1 LSVQVTFHYAA
12 GDRLKER
19 LRDLKTR
26 GLSVTVVAPE
36 EDASFAEAMKTCE
49 VLWHVLK
56 PVTRAAIE
64 RAPRLRL
71 IQKLGAGVD
80 TIDLEAARARGIPVC
95 NLPGTNANAV
105 AEHAIALMLAVL
117 RKVPH
122 FNREMRAG
130 QGWSWPIERQGSLGE
145 IRGRSV
151 GLVGYGAT
159 ASRLAPILE
168 AFGAKVF
175 YTTRSEVPDARG
187 TRVTLD
193 ELLERCDIISLHVP
207 HNETTRG
214 MFDRARIA
222 RMKPGAILINTA
234 RGGLVDQDALIEALQ
249 SGHLAGAGLDT
260 FAIEPV
266 DATNPLLALDT
277 VVATPHVAWL
287 TMQTFDRSLDL
298 MAENCR
304 RLAAGEELLH
314 RVV

>member
-1 LSVQVTFHYAA
+1 MKVIFHYAA

-19 LRDLKTR
+19 LRGLQKRD
-26 GLSVTVVAPE
+26 LSVTVIAPE
-36 EDASFAEAMKTCE
+36 EDASFTEAMKTCE

-64 RAPRLRL
+64 QAPHLRL

-80 TIDLEAARARGIPVC
+80 TIDLEAARARGISVC
-95 NLPGTNANAV
+95 NLPGTNAYAV

-130 QGWSWPIERQGSLGE
+130 QGWNWPIERQSSLGE

-168 AFGAKVF
+168 ALGAKVL
-175 YTTRSEVPDARG
+175 YATRREVQEAHG

-193 ELLERCDIISLHVP
+193 ELLERSDIISLHVP
-207 HNETTRG
+207 HNEATRG

-222 RMKPGAILINTA
+222 RMKRGAILINTA
-234 RGGLVDQDALIEALQ
+234 RGGLVDQDALIEALR

-266 DATNPLLALDT
+266 DAANPLLALDT

-287 TMQTFDRSLDL
+287 TMQTFDRSLEL

-304 RLAAGEELLH
+304 RLANGEELLH